1 MHRCDGLAL
10 GSERINHMPN
20 AANVL
25 KKELFW
31 VLKKDVRLRCSVDIE
46 NVRAIL
52 IRVWLDGGN
61 VPRELES
68 SRRMGGHAFRLVAIS
83 RSQTTESSAR
93 GKFGLDTA
101 HKTGL

>member
-1 MHRCDGLAL
+1 VHSGDGFAL
-10 GSERINHMPN
+10 GGERVNHVPN
-20 AANVL
+20 SANVL

-31 VLKKDVRLRCSVDIE
+31 VLKKDVRLRGSVNVE
-46 NVRAIL
+46 NVRAVL
-52 IRVWLDGGN
+52 IRVWLNGGN

-83 RSQTTESSAR
+83 RSQTTESSVK
-93 GKFGLDTA
+93 GKFELDTT